1 MKSSNIKISVGI
13 PAHNEEENIA
23 PLIEALKTQIITR
36 GQIAEIIVISDG
48 SADRT
53 AERVRSVTDERVRLI
68 VWERREGLNRAQN
81 KIVSEAKGDILI
93 ILNADVLPANDVFIQ
108 EIIAPILND
117 ARVGLASTDMIA
129 AKPLGVFEKTIAN
142 SYAFKNRIYKALRDQ
157 DNIYLCHGQARA
169 FSRAFYAQMH
179 WSDEFPE
186 DAYSYIMCLRKGFAF
201 RFAPGAQILFRCP
214 QNLSDHLRQSG
225 RFIDGKERLMQ
236 SFSASSIRPYY
247 HIPLPLFFSELG
259 KALVRHPLLTVA
271 YLFITAFVRMSGWR
285 PSHASRYE
293 ISKSSKKILV

>member
-1 MKSSNIKISVGI
+1 MKNPVSISIGI

-36 GQIAEIIVISDG
+36 GQIAEIIVISGG
-48 SADRT
+48 STDRT
-53 AERVRSVTDERVRLI
+53 AERVRSVTDERVRLV

-117 ARVGLASTDMIA
+117 ARVGLVSADMIA
-129 AKPLGVFEKTIAN
+129 AKPLVVFEKIISN

-169 FSRAFYAQMH
+169 FSRAFYAQLQ
-179 WSDEFPE
+179 WPDEFPE
-186 DAYSYIMCLRKGFAF
+186 DAYSYIMCLRKGFTF
-201 RFAPGAQILFRCP
+201 RFVPGAQILFRCP

>member
-23 PLIEALKTQIITR
+23 PLIEALKTQIITL

-48 SADRT
+48 STDRT
-53 AERVRSVTDERVRLI
+53 AERVRSVADERVRLI

-81 KIVSEAKGDILI
+81 KILTEANGDILV

-108 EIIAPILND
+108 GIIAPIIND

-129 AKPLGVFEKTIAN
+129 AKPLGMFEKIIAN

-186 DAYSYIMCLRKGFAF
+186 DAYSYIMCLQKGFKF
-201 RFAPGAQILFRCP
+201 HFAPGAQVIFRCP
-214 QNLSDHLRQSG
+214 QTLSDHLRQSG

-236 SFSASSIRPYY
+236 GFSASSIRPHYR
-247 HIPLPLFFSELG
+247 IPLPLFFSELA
-259 KALVRHPLLTVA
+259 KALAKHPFLTA
-271 YLFITAFVRMSGWR
+271 SYLFIMAFVRMSGWR